1 MTCNQ
6 RIAILVFAALISAT
20 NASPA
25 SEFLANFEAQ
35 KPRLVARSAGSHSHH
50 SECHRPSQLTPEY
63 WRQMKLDDYL
73 RNYPEG
79 NSLSLPLYVEQLHLG
94 NEFDCGVHKHCS
106 VGPICQPV
114 RGNDYYVLFATA
126 QWNYYTNSL
135 SRALT
140 LATSLVKEV
149 VPKLIHDFAELS
161 PGESDAHIIPEPDL
175 IRIMLGSISVGGTV
189 NKSGVNNST
198 HPDYLAAL
206 EPLST
211 EVAQSMLISAAQT
224 SAGATPPKPH
234 PATDETS
241 NLPGAPTSSE
251 NFTSHTNQT
260 SNVGPAV
267 SLPGPEDHRSSEEQ
281 EFAAN
286 LDSDDLPSNHTG
298 VYHTVQMST
307 HGKEQDVDTDEPK
320 VRMQKRQLAESNIPV
335 LPIVYNSTDTVEH
348 NIQALS
354 TQFQAFVDDSFN
366 HKINAPIS
374 QEDGIYGALKD
385 GRFLVEHVEPASLR
399 SNAEDVVNLLT
410 ISAILQAQ
418 NAMVV
423 FRKSECHM
431 SDNHDSTLSFC
442 SSDGTLTEI
451 VRVQGNLVK
460 RDIFNSD
467 LIENKYGFSTQF
479 LAEEAWRCQLL
490 NDGKPESPQSKND
503 QYDVCT
509 FDVQVCNL
517 KEPRLAR
524 LLEEGA
530 SIVKICR
537 QEVGLA
543 I

>member
-1 MTCNQ
+1 MLCNQ
-6 RIAILVFAALISAT
+6 RIAILVFATLISVT
-20 NASPA
+20 KSSPA
-25 SEFLANFEAQ
+25 SKFLANFEAQ
-35 KPRLVARSAGSHSHH
+35 NPRLVARSTKSHSHH
-50 SECHRPSQLTPEY
+50 HECDRPSELTPSY

-79 NSLSLPLYVEQLHLG
+79 NSLSLPMYVDQLHFG
-94 NEFDCGVHKHCS
+94 TEFDCGIHKHCS
-106 VGPICQPV
+106 VGPICEPV

-135 SRALT
+135 SRVLT

-149 VPKLIHDFAELS
+149 VPKLIHDFVELS
-161 PGESDAHIIPEPDL
+161 PGESDAHTIPEPDL

-211 EVAQSMLISAAQT
+211 EVAQSMLVAAAHT
-224 SAGATPPKPH
+224 SAGASPPKPH
-234 PATDETS
+234 PETS
-241 NLPGAPTSSE
+241 NLLDTPSTST

-260 SNVGPAV
+260 LNVGPSR
-267 SLPGPEDHRSSEEQ
+267 SLPVEADPKSTQEQ
-281 EFAAN
+281 AQEGTSQD
-286 LDSDDLPSNHTG
+286 LDSEDVPSNHTG
-298 VYHTVQMST
+298 VFHNVQMNAY
-307 HGKEQDVDTDEPK
+307 GKDQDVDAAKPA

-335 LPIVYNSTDTVEH
+335 LPIVYNSTDTVEN

-374 QEDGIYGALKD
+374 EEDGIYGALKD
-385 GRFLVEHVEPASLR
+385 GRFLVEYVEPASLR

-418 NAMVV
+418 
-423 FRKSECHM
+423 SDCHM

-442 SSDGTLTEI
+442 SPDGTLTEI
-451 VRVQGNLVK
+451 VRVEGNSIR
-460 RDIFNSD
+460 RDIFNAE

-479 LAEEAWRCQLL
+479 LAEEARRCQLL
-490 NDGKPESPQSKND
+490 NDGKPDPPNFKHD
-503 QYDVCT
+503 QFDICT
-509 FDVQVCNL
+509 FDVQVCDL
-517 KEPRLAR
+517 KEPRLAQM
-524 LLEEGA
+524 LQEGA
-530 SIVKICR
+530 SIVKLCR